1 MTSDQF
7 YFFFAFVTAIVL
19 SSFYV
24 AYRPKDE
31 TRTGDFLACIGIL
44 GFSVGWFP
52 FGIMG
57 LALGIIYAWIRLILW
72 IAGK

>member
-31 TRTGDFLACIGIL
+31 IIAGDFLACACIL
-44 GFSVGWFP
+44 GLSVGWFP
-52 FGIMG
+52 CGILA
-57 LALGIIYAWIRLILW
+57 LALGMIYGWIRLIRW
-72 IAGK
+72 VAGK